1 MASSETVSVG
11 TTVVD
16 VPEGCHWTIHNIPF
30 GCFVKIDGMSDDPH
44 CASAIGEYVVDL
56 TELSKN
62 GFFDGT
68 SWGDSLRESTL
79 NSFMALGRDSW
90 KAARARIQELVCDS
104 SFTQHENYS
113 SFLIPMGECQ
123 NTMPATIGD
132 YTDFYSS
139 IYHATNVGTM
149 FRGKENALK
158 ENWVHLPVGY
168 HGRAS
173 SVVVSGTPI
182 VRPTGQVR
190 NNPEENPTDE
200 ASGKLDFEV
209 EMAFFCGPPSK
220 MGKRIPVAEAHNHI
234 FGLVLMNDWSAR
246 DVQKW
251 EYVPLGPF
259 NGKNFATTISPWII
273 TLEAMEPFKVPQ
285 MEQNHKGVTP
295 LPYLRSENLTS
306 YDVPIQVG
314 IEPQGSELVT
324 VGSTNA
330 TSLYWTFAQQLAHH
344 TSTGCPFNTGDLCGS
359 GTISGETTDSYG
371 SLLEINWKGTRSAKM
386 KDGTERKFIHDHDN
400 IVMTAECR
408 KDDIFIGFG
417 KCSGRILPACPYEE
431 TVAEN

>member
-1 MASSETVSVG
+1 MASSENTVYG
-11 TTVVD
+11 TPIVQ

-30 GCFVKIDGMSDDPH
+30 GCFVKKGGMQDEAH
-44 CASAIGEYVVDL
+44 CASAIGEFVVDL
-56 TELSKN
+56 TELANN

-68 SWGDSLRESTL
+68 SWGETLKESTL
-79 NSFMALGRDSW
+79 NSFMAQGRDSW
-90 KAARARIQELVCDS
+90 RAARQRIQELVCDNNL
-104 SFTQHENYS
+104 TQHANYS
-113 SFLIPMGECQ
+113 SFLVPMADCQ

-173 SVVVSGTPI
+173 SVVVSGTDI

-190 NNPEENPTDE
+190 NNPNENPTDE
-200 ASGKLDFEV
+200 PCGKLDFEV
-209 EMAFFCGPPSK
+209 EMAFFVGPPSK
-220 MGKRIPVAEAHNHI
+220 MGKRIPVADAHNHI
-234 FGLVLMNDWSAR
+234 FGVVLMNDWSAR

-273 TLEAMEPFKVPQ
+273 TLEALEPFKVPP
-285 MEQNHKGVTP
+285 MEQNHKGVIP
-295 LPYLRSENLTS
+295 LPYLRSDNLTS
-306 YDVPIQVG
+306 YDIPITVG
-314 IEPQGSELVT
+314 IEPEGSELVT
-324 VGSTNA
+324 VGATNA

-386 KDGTERKFIHDHDN
+386 KDGTERKFIHDGDN

-408 KDDIFIGFG
+408 KGDVFIGFG
-417 KCSGRILPACPYEE
+417 ECTGKILPACAYEE
-431 TVAEN
+431 KMEN